1 MARPHGLHGLAFS
14 AIGRAPKRPVAKFAD
29 RVARIPE
36 LGGDA
41 AVAGILQHA
50 NFFSAFDFPAD
61 FSGKLKLVAAVV
73 DGPGA
78 ICLPKDAVVSVGDE
92 VVVVPL
98 GGEQTER
105 VPLKVKDAVAA
116 FCA

>member
-61 FSGKLKLVAAVV
+61 FSGKLKLVAAVRA
-73 DGPGA
+73 GRGA
-78 ICLPKDAVVSVGDE
+78 SFLPTEAVLRVRAASALVSH
-92 VVVVPL
+92 
-98 GGEQTER
+98 
-105 VPLKVKDAVAA
+105 AA
-116 FCA
+116 E